1 MDMKQELG
9 MKAVEILKKLGL
21 PEEVVKQVADAV
33 SKSDSVSVEV
43 EAKSDSESKE
53 DSDSESVCEKCGAPC
68 GKDGKYAKEEG
79 KPEEKKKSLNSEFAG
94 IKVL

>member
-43 EAKSDSESKE
+43 EAKSETD
-53 DSDSESVCEKCGAPC
+53 
-68 GKDGKYAKEEG
+68 
-79 KPEEKKKSLNSEFAG
+79 
-94 IKVL
+94 